1 MVRPPSRIVLDPLL
15 ETGNGLV
22 DRQHREL
29 FARLSALLEASR
41 DGRGSEEVK
50 RLLAFLGEYV
60 VEHFASEERLMAE
73 AGYPRLQPHR
83 DEHRAFVAT
92 FEALRSE
99 FQESGADLPF
109 VVRLSQRVTAWL
121 KEHIYRADREM
132 ARWIQER
139 PG

>member
-1 MVRPPSRIVLDPLL
+1 VRPPSRIVLDPLL

-29 FARLSALLEASR
+29 FARLSALLAASR
-41 DGRGSEEVK
+41 DGRGAEEVG
-50 RLLAFLGEYV
+50 RLLDHLGEYV
-60 VEHFASEERLMAE
+60 VDHFASEERLMAE
-73 AGYPRLQPHR
+73 AGYPSLAPHR
-83 DEHRAFVAT
+83 EEHRAFVGT
-92 FEALRSE
+92 YQALRTG

-132 ARWIQER
+132 ARWLLER
-139 PG
+139 RG